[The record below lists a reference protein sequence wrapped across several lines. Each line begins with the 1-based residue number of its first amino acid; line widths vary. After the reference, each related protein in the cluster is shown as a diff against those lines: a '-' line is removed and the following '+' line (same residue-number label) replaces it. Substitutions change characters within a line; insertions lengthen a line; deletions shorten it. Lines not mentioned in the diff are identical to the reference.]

1 METPPHLWGGC
12 SVNDGSQYSKY
23 LTSRQLWTYWHYWP
37 KKLPFEVKA
46 FTLTFPFITLHYIT
60 CKQLRRCSPII
71 TFETQTALEQAKRT
85 SLFLLSFWTWL
96 KLKCPRSSQRKE
108 VSNSG
113 TTSLGRSFHWNSS
126 GQEIDGWVPPP
137 LSSAANKVTHSHF
150 KTYEKPDLTG
160 QSRKLKVVLL
170 DCSKPWED
178 CALPAT
184 KLRCN

>member
-1 METPPHLWGGC
+1 MMVLNITNILLQDNYEHIDIIDQKNCHLKWKH
-12 SVNDGSQYSKY
+12 SLLHSH
-23 LTSRQLWTYWHYWP
+23 L
-37 KKLPFEVKA
+37 
-46 FTLTFPFITLHYIT
+46 LHYIT

-108 VSNSG
+108 VSDSG

-150 KTYEKPDLTG
+150 KTYEKPDLTD